1 MLCLAAQV
9 SQSVVVLALY
19 FVSKLQAKH
28 SIEPRAGSEYKLT
41 IVSYV
46 STSPS
51 QMTKLTTLACTQA
64 SLMLA
69 NKILDDHTYT
79 NKTWSEVSGLPLDV
93 LNGAEVEFLQG
104 LEFDLHVSH
113 TAYKA

>member
-1 MLCLAAQV
+1 MLG
-9 SQSVVVLALY
+9 LY
-19 FVSKLQAKH
+19 FVSKLQNKH
-28 SIEPRAGSEYKLT
+28 SIEPRQGSEYKLT
-41 IVSYV
+41 IVCSFLL
-46 STSPS
+46 SPYLKQTHS
-51 QMTKLTTLACTQA
+51 DLILSVVYLQAC
-64 SLMLA
+64 LMLA